1 MALALLN
8 FPDAMEENDV
18 TPLRFL
24 TLKEAAAMLQ
34 ICERTAHRMIERKEL
49 SALKVGGQ
57 WRLRE
62 SELAKWLEGLN
73 ER

>member
-1 MALALLN
+1 M
-8 FPDAMEENDV
+8 ENDID
-18 TPLRFL
+18 PLRFL
-24 TLKEAAAMLQ
+24 TLRQVADVLQ
-34 ICERTAHRMIERKEL
+34 MSQRTVLRMAQSKQL
-49 SALKVGGQ
+49 PAFKLGGQ